1 MDTFSPPRKVTY
13 LSWLGEQFLLD
24 DQWDCPMGG
33 SPQLSHLL
41 ADIVGVRLL
50 LDHEEIPLPPALILN
65 SAHQLGP
72 WEPQNGE
79 AKSTKVVE
87 LLQNEGREQ
96 RIREEVSTFLTSLK
110 MKGHHKVGKACLSSL
125 GPNYVVC
132 LGIFN

>member
-1 MDTFSPPRKVTY
+1 M
-13 LSWLGEQFLLD
+13 LD

-87 LLQNEGREQ
+87 LLQNEEREQ
-96 RIREEVSTFLTSLK
+96 RVQEEVSTFLTSLK
-110 MKGHHKVGKACLSSL
+110 MKGHHKVGKTCLSIL

-132 LGIFN
+132 LGIFNQIVLFCLRLW